1 MPRNIKPRT
10 TALHFKQKRT
20 FLKRKEKEQRTDE
33 VTSPSHSLT
42 LNIPHHSQHSS
53 ADWRVLMKRR
63 WSTKHV
69 FKSPFLLN
77 TNILSQSLLTNLL
90 LTCSASAAV
99 SKSVSI
105 NNH

>member
-10 TALHFKQKRT
+10 TALHFKHSEKRT
-20 FLKRKEKEQRTDE
+20 FLKRKEQEQRTDE
-33 VTSPSHSLT
+33 VTAPSHSLT
-42 LNIPHHSQHSS
+42 LNIPQHSS

-90 LTCSASAAV
+90 LFGISLYQ
-99 SKSVSI
+99 
-105 NNH
+105 